1 MKICLVFW
9 TWVNLLKKKKNVI
22 SLYWYVIVGIIH
34 KVINGEQG

>member
-1 MKICLVFW
+1 MKICLVLW
-9 TWVNLLKKKKNVI
+9 TWVNLLKKKNLI